1 MTKCF
6 INGIGAVSFQNENE
20 ASETFLPITQNL
32 NLANQPSYKE
42 LIAPNMIR
50 RMAKGVK
57 MGIYASQMALNE
69 AEIEIPDAIITG
81 TGLGCIE
88 DSEKFLKSIIENDE
102 EFLTPT
108 SFIQSTHNT
117 VGAQIALRLQCKGY
131 NFTYVNGSS
140 SFEMALLDAVMQ
152 IQNNEEQNIL
162 VGGID
167 EISQHTMDVLKIA
180 GIVASEKYPNAA
192 KYSEGA
198 TFLSLSNL
206 QSKNTYAEVVD
217 VDLCNKVLD
226 IKMWIF
232 DFLKKNN
239 LDIHQINAVILGLNS
254 DQNNHEFQ
262 QQILSVFT
270 TQTILHYKH
279 LVGQY
284 DTVSAYGLKV
294 AASYIKTQTT
304 SPNFIYKNGDNKTD
318 NVLVI
323 NQNLGKD
330 YAIVLLKNAEI

>member
-152 IQNNEEQNIL
+152 IQNSEEQNIL

-167 EISQHTMDVLKIA
+167 EISQHSMDLLKIA
-180 GIVASEKYPNAA
+180 GIVASEKHPNAA

-198 TFLSLSNL
+198 TFFSLSNL
-206 QSKNTYAEVVD
+206 QSKNTYAEVLD
-217 VDLCNKVLD
+217 VDLCNKVITISDWISLFLAQNKLQIKD
-226 IKMWIF
+226 I
-232 DFLKKNN
+232 DT
-239 LDIHQINAVILGLNS
+239 VVLGINS
-254 DQNNHEFQ
+254 DVKNQNVN

-294 AASYIKTQTT
+294 AASYLKNKGI
-304 SPNFIYKNGDNKTD
+304 SENFILKKGDDSAKYA
-318 NVLVI
+318 LVI

-330 YAIVLLKNAEI
+330 YTIVLLKNAEI